1 MILLMLGSIGLGYY
15 LFTHEEL
22 NVSGKIASVTGK
34 VNNDYDYLFIKYGQK
49 YGVDW
54 KFAKRISWIESRVGL
69 NSRVALGIREPANIE
84 GSKSYD
90 GKSWGLMQTTIP
102 TASDYLPNVTAMQ
115 LNNPE
120 ISIMIGIQ
128 HIAFLQRSYPQFSER
143 DLAMAYN
150 HGQGNQLN
158 FIKKEKSGTLKE
170 TEYLAGRDY
179 YSKYLQ
185 AKALIP

>member
-1 MILLMLGSIGLGYY
+1 MIILALIL
-15 LFTHEEL
+15 
-22 NVSGKIASVTGK
+22 SGAGFFLYNQKDLITEKVTTMTGN
-34 VNNDYDYLFIKYGQK
+34 VNNEYDHLFIKYGNK

-54 KFAKRISWIESRVGL
+54 KFLKRIAWIESRIGL
-69 NSRVALGIREPANIE
+69 NSRVATGIREPANIE

-90 GKSWGLMQTTIP
+90 GLSWGIMQTTIA
-102 TASDYLPNVTAMQ
+102 TSNDYIKGVTAMQ

-120 ISIMIGIQ
+120 ISISIGAQ
-128 HIAFLQRSYPQFSER
+128 HVAFLKRAYPQFSER

-158 FIKKEKSGTLKE
+158 FLKKEKEGTLKE

-179 YSKYLQ
+179 FNKYKK
-185 AKALIP
+185 AKELIP